1 MIESE
6 LQPTESGAAVA
17 AGNAEP
23 EKHVVLALEN
33 VSKRFCRDLKRSL
46 FYGVKD
52 IASELIGRAQPADR
66 LRESEFWATRDINF
80 ELRSGDAM
88 GIVGIN
94 GCGKT
99 TLMRIIAGL
108 IKPTTGRVIV
118 RGRLAPLLALGAG
131 FNPVLTGRE
140 NIIANMSVLGL
151 TYEEIMDR
159 FDSVVEFSEI
169 GYAIDAPVQTY
180 SSGMVARLGFAC
192 AINTQPDIL
201 LLDEVLA
208 VGDMN
213 FRRKCLERLF
223 EMRSTGMSLIMVH
236 HSPGILLSIAETA
249 LYLQRG
255 RVEDYGPIAP
265 IIQRYQRD
273 LAASQPGAKSA
284 GGVDGESEEEI
295 LGSDEVDLQE
305 VTVEAADGGTIKSG
319 EDATVIARIH
329 VKKPLEQLNFTLM
342 LYRLP
347 SLEALPGEK
356 RALVQ
361 KMISR
366 RDGGSLSKL
375 EVGDYEVRVDLPS
388 LGLVAGDYQI
398 EFRLSR
404 PVRVT
409 LAMRSTAPF
418 SVTSQD
424 PISGG
429 SYFQRREW
437 SVTSSAGFR
446 MSTQKF
452 LASAETADDLMD
464 LEDINAGAKS

>member
-1 MIESE
+1 MTESE
-6 LQPTESGAAVA
+6 IKRTEPEPAAVA
-17 AGNAEP
+17 KEP

-151 TYEEIMDR
+151 TYEEIMER
-159 FDSVVEFSEI
+159 YDSVVEFSEI

-236 HSPGILLSIAETA
+236 HSPGILMSIAETA
-249 LYLQRG
+249 LYLDRG
-255 RVEDYGPIAP
+255 RVEDYGLIAP
-265 IIQRYQRD
+265 ILKRYQRD
-273 LAASQPGAKSA
+273 LAASQPGAKNGPA
-284 GGVDGESEEEI
+284 EEDDVEI
-295 LGSDEVDLQE
+295 LGSEEADLRE
-305 VTVEAADGGTIKSG
+305 VTVEAVDGGDIKSG
-319 EDATVIARIH
+319 GDAAVIARIH
-329 VKKPLEQLNFTLM
+329 VKKPLEQLNFTLL

-347 SLEALPGEK
+347 SLEELPTVGEK
-356 RALVQ
+356 RSVVL
-361 KMISR
+361 KMVSR
-366 RDGGSLSKL
+366 RDGGSVSK
-375 EVGDYEVRVDLPS
+375 VQPGDYEVRVDLPA
-388 LGLVAGDYQI
+388 LGLLEGHYQVT
-398 EFRLSR
+398 FRLSR

-409 LAMRSTAPF
+409 LAARSCEPF
-418 SVTSQD
+418 FVMSEDPVVT
-424 PISGG
+424 GT
-429 SYFQRREW
+429 YFQKREW
-437 SVTSSAGFR
+437 SVTSSAGSR
-446 MSTQKF
+446 ISTEKF
-452 LASAETADDLMD
+452 HAAAETADDLMD
-464 LEDINAGAKS
+464 LETINVGGLR

>member
-1 MIESE
+1 MTDSE
-6 LQPTESGAAVA
+6 IKVTEPQPAAA
-17 AGNAEP
+17 AKEP

-236 HSPGILLSIAETA
+236 HSPGILMSIAETA

-255 RVEDYGPIAP
+255 RVEEYGPIAT
-265 IIQRYQRD
+265 IIKRYQRD
-273 LAASQPGAKSA
+273 LAASQPGAKTEA
-284 GGVDGESEEEI
+284 AEGELEEI
-295 LGSDEVDLQE
+295 PGSEEVDLHE
-305 VTVEAADGGTIKSG
+305 VTVEATDGGEIKSG
-319 EDATVIARIH
+319 RDAVVIARIH
-329 VKKPLEQLNFTLM
+329 LKQRLEQLNFTLM

-347 SLEALPGEK
+347 SIEDLPTTGEK
-356 RALVQ
+356 RSVAL
-361 KMISR
+361 KMVSR
-366 RDGGSLSKL
+366 RDGGSLSKIN
-375 EVGDYEVRVDLPS
+375 VGDYEVRVDLPS
-388 LGLVAGDYQI
+388 LGLLEGTYQVD
-398 EFRLSR
+398 FRLSR

-409 LAMRSTAPF
+409 LAARASAPF
-418 SVTSQD
+418 MVSSDD
-424 PISGG
+424 PVVNGA
-429 SYFQRREW
+429 YFQRREW
-437 SVTSSAGFR
+437 SVTSSTGGR
-446 MSTQKF
+446 VTTGKF
-452 LASAETADDLMD
+452 LASAETADDLME
-464 LEDINAGAKS
+464 LEDMNVGGAK